1 MTHSSEHIE
10 KIIKDIGVHI
20 MQATIFKI
28 QEMPFSIKKVVEI
41 VNTPPELSSPN
52 KRARVKSN
60 ASESKTK
67 SVVFA
72 EQEEKTNFHS
82 FDRAN
87 RSHNKATTTVVTGR
101 KPRETYSHIDKGEKN
116 SEDFSTLEK
125 GGQSDLGF
133 YKEQPQKELKEL
145 ISNKMKTFDRSNLP
159 PKA

>member
-1 MTHSSEHIE
+1 
-10 KIIKDIGVHI
+10 
-20 MQATIFKI
+20 
-28 QEMPFSIKKVVEI
+28 
-41 VNTPPELSSPN
+41 
-52 KRARVKSN
+52 
-60 ASESKTK
+60 
-67 SVVFA
+67 
-72 EQEEKTNFHS
+72 
-82 FDRAN
+82 
-87 RSHNKATTTVVTGR
+87 VTGR